1 MKDSWRYKLVPD
13 FVLDKHLAYNPEDE
27 WISRIDGDYKEDV
40 VLDWT
45 YHEFIDEMLDKR
57 EARIVDMHLGD
68 GMSFTD
74 IGNDYGFS
82 KQRAHF
88 LYKRACEK
96 IRRALDGKENT

>member
-57 EARIVDMHLGD
+57 EARIVD
-68 GMSFTD
+68 